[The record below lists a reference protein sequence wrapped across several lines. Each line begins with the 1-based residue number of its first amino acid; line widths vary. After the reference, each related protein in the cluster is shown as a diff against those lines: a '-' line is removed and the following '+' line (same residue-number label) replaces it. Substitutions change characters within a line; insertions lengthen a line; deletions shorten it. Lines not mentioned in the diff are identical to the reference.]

1 MRFSSAGFLS
11 VAALMA
17 QLSVAGTPASTPEQ
31 LGAVQAAI
39 DFCTKL
45 DANDH
50 NRIERQAKLVLP
62 DMTEE
67 RVAKARN
74 KPEFQKACQ
83 TIRSVFNEFAV
94 TDATRL
100 CAAFPNKEPVP
111 KPRR

>member
-11 VAALMA
+11 VAALTT

-50 NRIERQAKLVLP
+50 ARIEKQAKLVLP
-62 DMTEE
+62 DMTEA

-74 KPEFQKACQ
+74 NPEFKKAYQ
-83 TIRSVFNEFAV
+83 TIQWVFNEFAV
-94 TDATRL
+94 TDAARL
-100 CAAFPNKEPVP
+100 CAAFPTKDPVP
-111 KPRR
+111 PHRR